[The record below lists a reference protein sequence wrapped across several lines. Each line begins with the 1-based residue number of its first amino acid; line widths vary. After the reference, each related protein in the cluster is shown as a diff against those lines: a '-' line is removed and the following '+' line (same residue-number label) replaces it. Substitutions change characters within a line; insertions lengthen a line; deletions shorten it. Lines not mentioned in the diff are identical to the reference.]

1 MGGSGYRLHDQR
13 NLVQHALITIKKNIM
28 KKYTFLYLICLT
40 LLFLSACEKNVIDY
54 GDIVKVGPEVPLIK
68 LNYASLYSDNRFA
81 VIKLNGKRVTSL
93 IQGRTPFPGGGY
105 NTYGDV
111 RADYLTLEPGDVKLT
126 VALPFKVDIGLDS
139 LELYSTTLKIEKGK
153 KYVAHITDT
162 AAFTKTVLTEETF
175 LKPDSGFAS
184 YRFINLMPNV
194 PAIDLYYGQS
204 ATIVTADK
212 LVASNISYL
221 KISDYFTINRAS
233 ARTWKIRPAGAAISN
248 ETVIASYTSASTLL
262 NQRTYTIYALGYN
275 GTTTVPRKPYLSF
288 FHIR

>member
-1 MGGSGYRLHDQR
+1 DQR
-13 NLVQHALITIKKNIM
+13 NMVQPALINFNLFNMKRYTI
-28 KKYTFLYLICLT
+28 LYIICSF
-40 LLFLSACEKNVIDY
+40 LLFLSACEKNAIDY
-54 GDIVKVGPEVPLIK
+54 GDIQKIGPEVPLIK
-68 LNYASLYSDNRFA
+68 LNYASLYNDNRFA
-81 VIKLNGKRVTSL
+81 IIKFNGRRVTSL

-111 RADYLTLEPGDVKLT
+111 RADYLTVDPGQVKLT
-126 VALPFKVDIGLDS
+126 VALPYKVDIGLDS
-139 LELYSTTLKIEKGK
+139 VELYSTTINIEQGK

-162 AAFTKTVLTEETF
+162 AAFTKTVLTEESF
-175 LKPDSGFAS
+175 AKPDSGYAT

-204 ATIVTADK
+204 ANVVTADK

-233 ARTWKIRPAGAAISN
+233 ARTWKIRPAGAAVTN
-248 ETVIASYTSASTLL
+248 ATVIANYTSASTLL

-275 GTTTVPRKPYLSF
+275 GITTVPRKPYLSF